1 MHFVFTDDMLNA
13 LYYTA
18 SKREGN
24 HEWQMEAL
32 GQKVAVA
39 GHLQNE

>member
-1 MHFVFTDDMLNA
+1 MLFTDDMLSA

-24 HEWQMEAL
+24 HEWQMETI
-32 GQKVAVA
+32 GQIAAVA
-39 GHLQNE
+39 DHLQNE